1 MGDQLLA
8 QSDQQA
14 GALIFDVATG
24 LITSVS
30 GGIVTKWIGG
40 RWVTAA
46 ANDKNLTTSFVDADA
61 GPKGST
67 SVPVWASSEGPYSG
81 KPVGG
86 YPDTVPA
93 TWQIA
98 DDVGGV
104 GSGLD
109 PKGST
114 LGLVPGDAG
123 VVGTGKTAAKDA
135 NFDGPK
141 NTSSEID
148 QQKLELLTSHPNA
161 HSLGVHGGNVTD
173 GDLMVRAKTGVKPD
187 GAIGP
192 SVPPLS
198 SAFHSDDLLVQADQ
212 FVRNNALQ
220 KAIARNPG
228 SDTVRVTADD
238 VGDVGADLGRGFKRI
253 WSSGNTAKNLEV
265 LGAPAKVSNLRSVEG
280 VYQFNPGKNVWETIT
295 IFPAPLPK

>member
-1 MGDQLLA
+1 MEFGATREMFPTPCRIRHKSLLRLK
-8 QSDQQA
+8 SGK
-14 GALIFDVATG
+14 GAHSSGPKATPSV
-24 LITSVS
+24 LVS
-30 GGIVTKWIGG
+30 G
-40 RWVTAA
+40 
-46 ANDKNLTTSFVDADA
+46 
-61 GPKGST
+61 
-67 SVPVWASSEGPYSG
+67 E
-81 KPVGG
+81 
-86 YPDTVPA
+86 
-93 TWQIA
+93 
-98 DDVGGV
+98 
-104 GSGLD
+104 
-109 PKGST
+109 
-114 LGLVPGDAG
+114 AG

-148 QQKLELLTSHPNA
+148 QQKLELLTAHPNA

-212 FVRNNALQ
+212 FVRTNALQ

-253 WSSGNTAKNLEV
+253 WPSGNTAK
-265 LGAPAKVSNLRSVEG
+265 KFRSSRRSC
-280 VYQFNPGKNVWETIT
+280 
-295 IFPAPLPK
+295 

>member
-1 MGDQLLA
+1 MEFGATREMFPTPCRIRHKSLLRLK
-8 QSDQQA
+8 SGK
-14 GALIFDVATG
+14 GAHSSGPKATPSG
-24 LITSVS
+24 LVS
-30 GGIVTKWIGG
+30 G
-40 RWVTAA
+40 
-46 ANDKNLTTSFVDADA
+46 
-61 GPKGST
+61 
-67 SVPVWASSEGPYSG
+67 E
-81 KPVGG
+81 
-86 YPDTVPA
+86 
-93 TWQIA
+93 
-98 DDVGGV
+98 
-104 GSGLD
+104 
-109 PKGST
+109 
-114 LGLVPGDAG
+114 AG
-123 VVGTGKTAAKDA
+123 VVGTGKTAAKDT

-148 QQKLELLTSHPNA
+148 QQKLELLTTHPNA

-198 SAFHSDDLLVQADQ
+198 SAFHSDDLLVQANQ
-212 FVRNNALQ
+212 FVRTNALQ

-253 WSSGNTAKNLEV
+253 WPSGNTAKNLEV

>member
-1 MGDQLLA
+1 VFGLA
-8 QSDQQA
+8 GKYFSGLSSADT
-14 GALIFDVATG
+14 VAFPR
-24 LITSVS
+24 
-30 GGIVTKWIGG
+30 GGESAV
-40 RWVTAA
+40 
-46 ANDKNLTTSFVDADA
+46 

-67 SVPVWASSEGPYSG
+67 S
-81 KPVGG
+81 
-86 YPDTVPA
+86 
-93 TWQIA
+93 
-98 DDVGGV
+98 
-104 GSGLD
+104 
-109 PKGST
+109 
-114 LGLVPGDAG
+114 GLVPGDAG
-123 VVGTGKTAAKDA
+123 VVGAGKTAAKDA

-161 HSLGVHGGNVTD
+161 HSLGVHGSNVTD

-238 VGDVGADLGRGFKRI
+238 VGDVGAELGRGFKRI

-265 LGAPAKVSNLRSVEG
+265 LGAPAKISNLRSVEG